1 MTWRLFDHKHG
12 GAEEWSGFLE
22 QTVKLDGKL
31 EATGTFRVDCA
42 LKASLVSADTLILAE
57 HAVAEGRVV
66 ADVVLIAGR
75 FGGAIEARSK
85 VEIQRGAIVTGHI
98 QTPCLVIES
107 GAIFDGD
114 CQMPLLAP
122 PDGANGEV
130 AAKPIAIPIRSVVA
144 QAHQESWSPFGT

>member
-1 MTWRLFDHKHG
+1 MAWRLFDHKHR

-22 QTVKLDGKL
+22 QTVKLDGTL
-31 EATGTFRVDCA
+31 EATGTFRIDCA

-66 ADVVLIAGR
+66 ANVVLIAGR
-75 FGGAIEARSK
+75 FSGEIEARSK
-85 VEIQRGAIVTGHI
+85 VEIQGGAIVTGHI
-98 QTPCLVIES
+98 LTPCLIIEP

-122 PDGANGEV
+122 TDGANAT
-130 AAKPIAIPIRSVVA
+130 AATAPIAIPIRSVVA
-144 QAHQESWSPFGT
+144 QAQQEPSSL